1 MISIMIV
8 DDHPMI
14 REGLADMFTA
24 RKRFVVRCIAPNGEA
39 ALRMCREKGIADV
52 VLSDVAMPRMD
63 GFTFLEKARAA
74 FPDIKVLLL
83 AGMPRTEE
91 EKRARDLGAKGYVS
105 KSLGTSSLADAVAGI
120 AVGALEFVTDSYEP
134 VKSPFSEK
142 EKETLKYLAYGKTRE
157 EIAIIMGCGAETIKS
172 RIMEIR
178 RKVDAPNATAAV
190 FRAIEL
196 GYVRI

>member
-1 MISIMIV
+1 MISVMIV
-8 DDHPMI
+8 DDHPII
-14 REGLADMFTA
+14 REGLASMFSARGRFTVGGTA
-24 RKRFVVRCIAPNGEA
+24 SDGESAFRF
-39 ALRMCREKGIADV
+39 CREKGVADV
-52 VLSDVAMPRMD
+52 ILSDVAMPRMD
-63 GFTFLEKARAA
+63 GFAFLEKAKTV

-157 EIAIIMGCGAETIKS
+157 EIAIIMGCGTETIKS

-178 RKVDAPNATAAV
+178 RKLDAPNATAAV